1 MLDNPEYNPNPH
13 TTTVVA
19 MGFLLPEGIR
29 ILIIFHSSQRKN
41 MTSFVKKDSD
51 EWMNNF
57 ESESFDFT
65 PDFFPLDE
73 ITRVATPTGVVK
85 FETNTKLDKRENKMS
100 EEDWNL
106 AINESLAIIE
116 RANGQPIVSRE
127 ITEVDFAV
135 EPNQNR
141 YTIKKSA
148 LKPCLI
154 FPWFHYQRGRFRQ
167 SLAKEIRQGTTIQ
180 TVLFAMNY
188 FFQLP
193 FSQNEIELLR
203 RLYSEM
209 TIPTYSHCLTTIVE
223 VYILFREQQS
233 LQPLMIEGERASPTP
248 LPSPPSSPLLH
259 LPEVEEVLEPSISLP
274 HDRSLRGSDEESLSK
289 RARTNEWAIRKNSE
303 LIEFYQ
309 ATDPILFK
317 DLIENLHKAIADLRA
332 DGLRLTETDSG
343 SPRLE

>member
-1 MLDNPEYNPNPH
+1 MCTMPSPRTKEEMDVDWSVLE
-13 TTTVVA
+13 
-19 MGFLLPEGIR
+19 
-29 ILIIFHSSQRKN
+29 
-41 MTSFVKKDSD
+41 
-51 EWMNNF
+51 NF

-65 PDFFPLDE
+65 PDIFPLDE
-73 ITRVATPTGVVK
+73 ITPTGVVK

-193 FSQNEIELLR
+193 F
-203 RLYSEM
+203 
-209 TIPTYSHCLTTIVE
+209 P
-223 VYILFREQQS
+223 
-233 LQPLMIEGERASPTP
+233 
-248 LPSPPSSPLLH
+248 
-259 LPEVEEVLEPSISLP
+259 
-274 HDRSLRGSDEESLSK
+274 K
-289 RARTNEWAIRKNSE
+289 
-303 LIEFYQ
+303 
-309 ATDPILFK
+309 
-317 DLIENLHKAIADLRA
+317 
-332 DGLRLTETDSG
+332 
-343 SPRLE
+343 